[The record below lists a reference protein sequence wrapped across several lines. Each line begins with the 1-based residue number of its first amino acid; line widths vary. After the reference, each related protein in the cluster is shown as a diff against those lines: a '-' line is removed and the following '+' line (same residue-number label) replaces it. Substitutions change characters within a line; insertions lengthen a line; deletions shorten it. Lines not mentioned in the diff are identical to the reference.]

1 MVRIIAG
8 TLIKVGQGQLEPA
21 EIPKIIDGKNRELA
35 GPTAPAR
42 GLALVEINYEKRLT
56 QINHY
61 NIIFNCGDIRNKV
74 FHQAPEKHF

>member
-1 MVRIIAG
+1 MSNDKIWIELTGNGFLYNMVRIIAG

-42 GLALVEINYEKRLT
+42 GLALVEINYEKT
-56 QINHY
+56 VDTN
-61 NIIFNCGDIRNKV
+61 
-74 FHQAPEKHF
+74 

>member
-42 GLALVEINYEKRLT
+42 GLALVEINYEKT
-56 QINHY
+56 VDTN
-61 NIIFNCGDIRNKV
+61 
-74 FHQAPEKHF
+74 